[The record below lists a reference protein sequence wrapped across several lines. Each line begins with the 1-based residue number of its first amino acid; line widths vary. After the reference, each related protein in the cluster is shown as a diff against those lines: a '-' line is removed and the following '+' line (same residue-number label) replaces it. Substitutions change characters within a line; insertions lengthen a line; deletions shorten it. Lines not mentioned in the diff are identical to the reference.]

1 MKIRN
6 EIHFA
11 VFALLLLL
19 ICAGLVAIVYHWSI
33 TRVKSS
39 TLELVGDRPYCI
51 QVPGNGGYKEAR
63 SNDDLSI
70 FKMRSKSGDH
80 HAVLVIGD
88 EEDGSMFHW
97 SYWKGSFV
105 QGIVGPPVVYCTPK
119 QKFLGLVEHSQL
131 FEPSS
136 LVFRINGLKFAVPFS
151 FRPTVIS
158 SGIHSG
164 ITFFALSPRFA
175 PLNNPPE
182 YNKPVSA
189 SDILS
194 HIEVNFGKTGR
205 PATWLDKKSSIHKV
219 EEAGNEFGLNREF
232 VWYLPSNSTAF
243 VQYASRNE
251 RGAVTTLIQCSG
263 GKNGSCLHTFQRDG
277 WTYTFHH
284 HPAEMPNWQAMQNNL
299 VSVTNSF
306 VISRDKHF

>member
-6 EIHFA
+6 EVRFT

-19 ICAGLVAIVYHWSI
+19 VCAGLVAIVYRWSI

-39 TLELVGDRPYCI
+39 ALELGGGRPYCI

-88 EEDGSMFHW
+88 QENSSLLHW
-97 SYWKGSFV
+97 SYWKGGFV
-105 QGIVGPPVVYCTPK
+105 QGIVGPPIIYCTPK
-119 QKFLGLVEHSQL
+119 QKFLDLVECSQIS
-131 FEPSS
+131 EPSS
-136 LVFRINGLKFAVPFS
+136 LVFRINGLKFVVPFT
-151 FRPTVIS
+151 FRPNVIN

-164 ITFFALSPRFA
+164 ITFFALSPRFV

-182 YNKPVSA
+182 YSKPVSA

-194 HIEVNFGKTGR
+194 HIEVNFGETGR
-205 PATWLDKKSSIHKV
+205 PAAWLDQNSPIHKV
-219 EEAGNEFGLNREF
+219 EEAGNDFGLTKEF
-232 VWYLPSNSTAF
+232 VWYLASNSAAF
-243 VQYASRNE
+243 VQYSSRNE
-251 RGAVTTLIQCSG
+251 RGVVTTLIHCSG
-263 GKNGSCLHTFQRDG
+263 GEAGSCLHTFQRGG

-284 HPAEMPNWQAMQNNL
+284 HPAEIPVWQAMQKNL

-306 VISRDKHF
+306 VISK